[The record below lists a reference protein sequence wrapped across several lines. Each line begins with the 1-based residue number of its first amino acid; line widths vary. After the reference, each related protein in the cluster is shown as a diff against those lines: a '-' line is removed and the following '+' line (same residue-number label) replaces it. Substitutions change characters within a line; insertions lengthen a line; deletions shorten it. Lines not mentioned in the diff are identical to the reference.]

1 MREKKRSDRNWKEYN
16 EKLVQRGEILLAV
29 ESLKGWKEELKGMNS
44 GKNGGPFL
52 YPHSP
57 IWFLGIL
64 RVVFSLPYRQL
75 EGFGRGWGS
84 VSPSPLQTP
93 APLAYLSR
101 NLTLIQVMSQGEG
114 KRW

>member
-1 MREKKRSDRNWKEYN
+1 MLCRTTEVRGAIIAVGGSIMREEKRPDRNWKEYN

-75 EGFGRGWGS
+75 EGFGRGWGGFH
-84 VSPSPLQTP
+84 P
-93 APLAYLSR
+93 LSR
-101 NLTLIQVMSQGEG
+101 L
-114 KRW
+114 RHP